1 MKYTKW
7 LQATNMSETSLVG
20 GKNASLGEMIQNLT
34 LCGIKI
40 PNGFTITTEGYDYFM
55 TYNELNSKIEELVNS
70 IDSTNEI
77 LFRQTLIR
85 IRTAIC
91 NGKIPCDMEEE
102 IINNYNELSNQYN
115 DNNYKMNE
123 ELGLDGYVD
132 VAVRSSA
139 TCEDTTNASF
149 AGQQDTFLNVRGYS
163 DLLDKIKG
171 CFASLY
177 NDRAVEYRNHF
188 NYIGDIKLS
197 VCVQKMIR
205 SDLASAGV
213 AFSIDTDSNCKD
225 VVLINGAFGLGEMV
239 VSGQIRPD
247 EFLVFKPTLISN
259 NIPIIDKKLGEKS
272 YKMVYSN
279 VKNERTSIIPIEAS
293 HKKEYCLSDTNV
305 IKLAEWVVM
314 IEKYYTKLYNK
325 WCPMDIEW
333 AVDGITDELYII
345 QARPETVCSLQ
356 EDNQLVE
363 YKLKSKDKNIITT
376 GIAIGDKIAT
386 GKVKIMFSLDS
397 RDNDVEFEEG
407 DILVTEITDPNWE
420 PIMKK
425 ASAIITD
432 RGGRT
437 CHAAIVARELGIASI
452 VGTSNCTQKLQNH
465 QDITVSCA
473 EGNIGYVYS
482 NILDYEIIRTN
493 IDELPK
499 INTNIMMNVASP
511 NEAFKFAKIPNKGIG
526 LAREE
531 FIINSY
537 IKVHPLALL
546 KYDTLEDEEVKEKI
560 MEITSEFD
568 SPEEYYIKKLSYG
581 IGRIGAAFY
590 PNDVIVRFSDF
601 KSNEYSNLLGG
612 KYFEPHEENPM
623 IGWRGASRYYSEKFI
638 EAFGLECKAINYV
651 RTVMG
656 LKNVIVM
663 IPFCRT
669 LTECDKVLD
678 VMSQFGLTRGV
689 DGLKVYLMCE
699 IPSNVILA
707 EKFCEKVDG
716 FSIGSNDLT
725 QLTLGL
731 DRDSE
736 LVADIYDER
745 DEAVKELLRQVI
757 ATCKRKGV
765 KIGICGQGPSDLP
778 DFAHFLVQQK
788 IDSIS
793 LTPDSVIKTIK
804 MISEFETMN
813 TSVVNKLM

>member
-363 YKLKSKDKNIITT
+363 YKLTSNNLIIGSSFSFSNRSRKNI
-376 GIAIGDKIAT
+376 
-386 GKVKIMFSLDS
+386 F
-397 RDNDVEFEEG
+397 DN
-407 DILVTEITDPNWE
+407 
-420 PIMKK
+420 K
-425 ASAIITD
+425 
-432 RGGRT
+432 
-437 CHAAIVARELGIASI
+437 
-452 VGTSNCTQKLQNH
+452 
-465 QDITVSCA
+465 
-473 EGNIGYVYS
+473 
-482 NILDYEIIRTN
+482 
-493 IDELPK
+493 
-499 INTNIMMNVASP
+499 
-511 NEAFKFAKIPNKGIG
+511 
-526 LAREE
+526 
-531 FIINSY
+531 
-537 IKVHPLALL
+537 
-546 KYDTLEDEEVKEKI
+546 
-560 MEITSEFD
+560 
-568 SPEEYYIKKLSYG
+568 
-581 IGRIGAAFY
+581 
-590 PNDVIVRFSDF
+590 FSDF
-601 KSNEYSNLLGG
+601 KLKIELAGNITNLASNILNVSKDEFGNNKILGLAYSQFIKSETGYIKHWPIGLNSKIAFRTFFGIAIPFGNSNSIPFSKSFFAGGSNDNRAWEVYRLGPGSSESLSEFNEANMKLAMNIEYRFKILGKLDGAVFSDFGNIWNVFDNTEDSKRTFNSFKDFDEIAIGSGIGLRYNLG
-612 KYFEPHEENPM
+612 YFVL
-623 IGWRGASRYYSEKFI
+623 R
-638 EAFGLECKAINYV
+638 LD
-651 RTVMG
+651 MG
-656 LKNVIVM
+656 LKTYNPVLEPKKRWLTDFKLKKAVFNIGLNY
-663 IPFCRT
+663 PF
-669 LTECDKVLD
+669 
-678 VMSQFGLTRGV
+678 
-689 DGLKVYLMCE
+689 
-699 IPSNVILA
+699 
-707 EKFCEKVDG
+707 
-716 FSIGSNDLT
+716 
-725 QLTLGL
+725 
-731 DRDSE
+731 
-736 LVADIYDER
+736 
-745 DEAVKELLRQVI
+745 
-757 ATCKRKGV
+757 
-765 KIGICGQGPSDLP
+765 
-778 DFAHFLVQQK
+778 
-788 IDSIS
+788 
-793 LTPDSVIKTIK
+793 
-804 MISEFETMN
+804 
-813 TSVVNKLM
+813 